1 MKRGFP
7 TKRQK
12 SEAEFRAEVNRS
24 MKAMDMG
31 LKVTEEQL
39 LKMHN
44 RLRTETRAKD
54 LTDFELEQ
62 AFIAWPYVKPVL
74 RMPQNDRE
82 YRKLVKVLDRLTDE
96 ICEDQKNP
104 LVSMMEILGLLIEK
118 YEDEHVKELP

>member
-1 MKRGFP
+1 
-7 TKRQK
+7 
-12 SEAEFRAEVNRS
+12 